1 MQILKPYS
9 TQTAEV
15 SDKNE
20 EEGFRNWKKIP
31 SYKVAENLLNYALEF
46 CGRQNFQAMNLDLSR
61 GDFQP
66 KY

>member
-20 EEGFRNWKKIP
+20 EEGFRNWKK
-31 SYKVAENLLNYALEF
+31 
-46 CGRQNFQAMNLDLSR
+46 NFQDNHH
-61 GDFQP
+61 
-66 KY
+66 KI

>member
-20 EEGFRNWKKIP
+20 EEGFKNWK
-31 SYKVAENLLNYALEF
+31 ENYHVI
-46 CGRQNFQAMNLDLSR
+46 
-61 GDFQP
+61 
-66 KY
+66 